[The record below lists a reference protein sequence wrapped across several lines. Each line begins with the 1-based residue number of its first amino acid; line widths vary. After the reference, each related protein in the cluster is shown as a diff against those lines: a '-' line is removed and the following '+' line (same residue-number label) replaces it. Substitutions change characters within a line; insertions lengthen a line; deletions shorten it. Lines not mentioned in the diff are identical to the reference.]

1 MRAIYPGQGTPKPL
15 PPSCN
20 AERKQSNVEITEVSS
35 FLGKGRI
42 FPEGGFPQ
50 ISRRQC
56 RRVAQVRCLGRVIVF
71 GGRTYLRTGGSV
83 SCSDC
88 VTYQPPLAEA
98 EEALPA
104 VLTSIPAVSV
114 VVLGDYV
121 RVTSGKRELQFLES
135 LRMRGTCP
143 FHAMGVVNRSD
154 SLDAYDRT

>member
-1 MRAIYPGQGTPKPL
+1 MQRRAKT
-15 PPSCN
+15 
-20 AERKQSNVEITEVSS
+20 KQCGNNGGLIL
-35 FLGKGRI
+35 FGKGRI

-50 ISRRQC
+50 VSRRQC

-143 FHAMGVVNRSD
+143 FHAMGVINRSG
-154 SLDAYDRT
+154 SSGGARHSSERLRARLRTH